1 MKLERNESCPCGS
14 GKKFKKC
21 CEAGENWKGSEDGL
35 KSDIELFDAF
45 LQQGLQKLTEDDFAE
60 FQDFSLESL
69 ANLLGLDDAS
79 MAWFTDTPFGGQVC
93 LEFLLFLAPFEGA
106 DSFLHSC
113 LENQPEVI
121 QELSHS
127 RLELFEIVDA
137 RENLLLVKSLLDETP
152 HLLPV
157 LQARELIKGEWIS
170 GRIVNTENG
179 KLLLSSYARFLPYP
193 ARVRRLQ
200 ELKKARLDGP
210 DLQIE
215 LLRAMVDMARE
226 RGFELEDSR

>member
-21 CEAGENWKGSEDGL
+21 CEAGESWKGSEDGL

-45 LQQGLQKLTEDDFAE
+45 LQQTLQKLTEDDFAE

-93 LEFLLFLAPFEGA
+93 LEFLLFLAPFECAG
-106 DSFLHSC
+106 SFLHSC
-113 LENQPEVI
+113 LEDQPEVI
-121 QELSHS
+121 QELSCS

-170 GRIVNTENG
+170 GRIVNTGNG

-193 ARVRRLQ
+193 VRVRRLQ
-200 ELKKARLDGP
+200 ELKKARLSEP

-215 LLRAMVDMARE
+215 LLRAMVEMARE